1 MRDRILVISKITTE
15 ETQRGRLLRTL
26 IVSSFA
32 RGERDQTSNTRG
44 VPPTKSDSS
53 KSLCSSGGV
62 KGWCSLLPLL
72 QLLEV
77 ELELLAFKDV
87 AVSSA
92 GLSWSGRDA
101 SEKSTSGELIG
112 NVLVDGSVGLSLLEG
127 GKNVSALLL
136 GFSGNSS
143 ALSSLLLLLLSKFNI
158 VLLGIELLEGSGVDL
173 DDGVLDDGLGSDEL
187 VVGGVV
193 DHVQDSGLGGE
204 SLGSPNVVALIE
216 AESSE
221 LVISTAAADR
231 TDLLGAELSAR
242 GLSCH
247 LKLPLLLMNRHA
259 TTS

>member
-44 VPPTKSDSS
+44 VQPTKSDSS

-101 SEKSTSGELIG
+101 GEESTSGELIG

-259 TTS
+259 TAS